1 MFCNFNLDIAGELY
15 DISKS
20 EITAKVEAS
29 RARNCQMRK
38 RTASGEIGRGEAQ
51 LLGPQGQ

>member
-20 EITAKVEAS
+20 EITTKVEAS